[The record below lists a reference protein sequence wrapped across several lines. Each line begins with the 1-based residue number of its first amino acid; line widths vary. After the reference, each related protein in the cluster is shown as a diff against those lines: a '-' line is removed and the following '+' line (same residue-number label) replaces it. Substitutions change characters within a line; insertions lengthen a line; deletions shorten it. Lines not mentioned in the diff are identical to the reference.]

1 MKKTISC
8 LIVFVF
14 IVSAVAVVA
23 EIKSLVKEYTYQASE
38 LDSKASARAIALEQV
53 KRELLEEI
61 GTYVES
67 TTVVQDAQI
76 DKDEI
81 KTLSAGVVQTKVLE
95 EKWDGKEYWLKAQVS
110 ADPDEVAA
118 SIDKL
123 RNDQQLADELAQ
135 TQAEK
140 EDALNEVERL
150 KAELAQSNA
159 DKEKLAQY
167 NDAVTQMQ
175 AADSFQQGT
184 AYTVAG
190 DYEQATKSYDRV
202 IYLRPDDP
210 RAYFERSVVFIY
222 LGNYDRAT
230 NDLDRAM
237 VLRPAYTNIYF
248 QRAAAYKNYRE
259 NRIMPGQRFVPPFA
273 ARNLRPIVP
282 QRVDPLQNFLAKTQT
297 EHKLVRV
304 NPFQPRPP
312 GVRKDPRFVQQKQ
325 LRDQQY
331 RRQLEEKRNVKF
343 PERQKTIVSQPGK
356 PDVRKGTMIPSAGID
371 RNQQYRKELEDKR
384 KLQYD
389 RHKEKPVIGQPVKP
403 DIRKQDN
410 IPQANFDRN
419 KPVVR
424 EPGNVE
430 QNRLQN
436 RNLQEGERKNMQLRN
451 KEQNEQR
458 ALQQQQRKELRQK
471 RGCFCERQEAGA
483 KRLMSAAAAG
493 RKKAGGNA
501 AQRGRRLQSTAKPP
515 PQPKAKTPKQ
525 IKEEEER
532 AAHHR

>member
-1 MKKTISC
+1 MEEPIMKKAIAC
-8 LIVFVF
+8 LVAF
-14 IVSAVAVVA
+14 IFMLSAAAVVA
-23 EIKSLVKEYTYQASE
+23 EIKSLIEEYTYQASE

-53 KRELLEEI
+53 KRQLLEEI

-67 TTVVQDAQI
+67 TTVVQDSQI

-81 KTLSAGVVQTKVLE
+81 KTLSAGVVQTKVLD

-167 NDAVTQMQ
+167 NDAVNQLQ

-190 DYEQATKSYDRV
+190 DYDQATKSYDRV

-210 RAYFERSVVFIY
+210 RAYFGRSIVFIY

-237 VLRPAYTNIYF
+237 VLRPDYTNIYF

-259 NRIMPGQRFVPPFA
+259 NRITPGQRFVPPFT
-273 ARNLRPIVP
+273 ARNLRPIAP
-282 QRVDPLQNFLAKTQT
+282 PRIDPLQNFLAKKQA
-297 EHKLVRV
+297 ENKLVRV

-312 GVRKDPRFVQQKQ
+312 AVRKDPRFVQQKQ
-325 LRDQQY
+325 IRDQQY
-331 RRQLEEKRNVKF
+331 RQQLEDKRNVKF
-343 PERQKTIVSQPGK
+343 PNRQKTLVS
-356 PDVRKGTMIPSAGID
+356 
-371 RNQQYRKELEDKR
+371 
-384 KLQYD
+384 
-389 RHKEKPVIGQPVKP
+389 QPVKP
-403 DIRKQDN
+403 EIRKQN
-410 IPQANFDRN
+410 NLQPARLDRN
-419 KPVVR
+419 QPVVQQR
-424 EPGNVE
+424 GDTE
-430 QNRLQN
+430 QMRLQK
-436 RNLQEGERKNMQLRN
+436 RNLQEEQRKNLQLRN
-451 KEQNEQR
+451 KELNDQR
-458 ALQQQQRKELRQK
+458 ALQQQQRRDLRQK
-471 RGCFCERQEAGA
+471 EGTYAREQGKLDA
-483 KRLMSAAAAG
+483 
-493 RKKAGGNA
+493 RKQGNVP
-501 AQRGRRLQSTAKPP
+501 KPRVEKKQP
-515 PQPKAKTPKQ
+515 VVQQPKRQVAAPKVQQQKVKTPKQ
-525 IKEEEER
+525 IKEEEEK
-532 AAHHR
+532 AHRK